1 MTVEM
6 AMQKQHTQK
15 NQLHS
20 VDWLT
25 EIVRRACA
33 CRLAGKSVSAVDMK
47 AHSRLEKVS
56 PVHRMAEKRD
66 RELNSPS
73 ALVEET

>member
-1 MTVEM
+1 MTVEL
-6 AMQKQHTQK
+6 AMQKLHTQK
-15 NQLHS
+15 NQMHS

-47 AHSRLEKVS
+47 AHSRLERVS
-56 PVHRMAEKRD
+56 QVHQ
-66 RELNSPS
+66 
-73 ALVEET
+73 VIEERLEA